1 MSKLR
6 QKNGETLT
14 ETLCAVLVAG
24 IAVALLAGFISASS
38 RLNQSAS
45 GKMAELVQAVSQAE
59 TAGNALGDGVLTVE
73 VDGVEVQLPVS
84 FYGKSEWAVAYREN
98 GGAGP

>member
-6 QKNGETLT
+6 QKKGETLT

-38 RLNQSAS
+38 RLNQKAV
-45 GKMAELVQAVSQAE
+45 GKMAELVEAVSQAE
-59 TAGNALGDGVLTVE
+59 TAENALGDGVLTVE
-73 VDGVEVQLPVS
+73 VDGEEVQLPVS
-84 FYGKSEWAVAYREN
+84 FYGKPEWAAAYREN
-98 GGAGP
+98 GGVGP

>member
-6 QKNGETLT
+6 EKKGETLT

-38 RLNQSAS
+38 RLNQKAA
-45 GKMAELVQAVSQAE
+45 GKMAELVEAVSQAE
-59 TAGNALGDGVLTVE
+59 TAGSALGDGVLTVE
-73 VDGVEVQLPVS
+73 VDGAEVQLPVS
-84 FYGKSEWAVAYREN
+84 FYGKSDWAVAYRES
-98 GGAGP
+98 GGVGP